1 MFYNIHYWSLFL
13 YSSILPKYF
22 YLSTNVMGGQNQIP
36 DGGGDNLRLSS
47 LVGIVLVHRIPI
59 CVRAMAQC
67 YSIINIPFTTP
78 NK

>member
-1 MFYNIHYWSLFL
+1 
-13 YSSILPKYF
+13 
-22 YLSTNVMGGQNQIP
+22 MGGQNQIL
-36 DGGGDNLRLSS
+36 DGGDNLRLSS